1 MLQCN
6 VLHTSYIHC
15 SFHFTAFY
23 FIAAYQS
30 FNFFSNLSFLAEMSE
45 KVLIGLTILVILKGN
60 VRRSS
65 VRGKIRKWIARRYEK
80 GLQSNYNVEL
90 SLEDTKM
97 HNETT

>member
-1 MLQCN
+1 
-6 VLHTSYIHC
+6 
-15 SFHFTAFY
+15 
-23 FIAAYQS
+23 
-30 FNFFSNLSFLAEMSE
+30 MSE

-65 VRGKIRKWIARRYEK
+65 FRGKIRKCIARRYEK

-90 SLEDTKM
+90 RLGDTKV